1 MKRYIVLY
9 REEKIM
15 APADPPFGFVCMADD
30 VDHAEEQCVDANPDG
45 DIVWVYE
52 GEGDMSDALED
63 YWTSGIGEQ

>member
-52 GEGDMSDALED
+52 GEGDMPDALED